1 MTEKTCSAFSCDFCD
16 SVFTRSYN
24 LRRHVERKHPTQN
37 VTLDSRNVNLFPQ
50 NVTLFPHFVTPVAQ
64 NVTLLENKI
73 NCEEN
78 TCINCNKVFANKWTL
93 KRHNIN
99 CNGPKDPQ
107 ICSFCNRS
115 FNTRN
120 GKSKH
125 IKICK
130 TKNTA
135 LIVQP
140 SNSLSENTSKNDI
153 NSITNNITIG
163 TQNNINTTNNFNIVI
178 YDQNR
183 TNFVTDHITK
193 DILRNILLRNM
204 DDGAIRKYSDQVMQR
219 EENNCIRKLDKRSS
233 YSQVHIGENKW
244 KNVPD
249 KIVYPEIVSKIAEDM
264 QDRVSEDFSTLK
276 SKEKL
281 FALLDYIIFQQTS
294 DDDTETERRYKRIYN
309 LLLDEQKLYAI
320 NSTRLNAT

>member
-1 MTEKTCSAFSCDFCD
+1 MTENKCSAFSCEICD

-24 LRRHVERKHPTQN
+24 LRRHTERKHPIQ
-37 VTLDSRNVNLFPQ
+37 NVNLFPQ
-50 NVTLFPHFVTPVAQ
+50 NVNLPPQ
-64 NVTLLENKI
+64 NVNLLENKI
-73 NCEEN
+73 NSEEN

-99 CNGPKDPQ
+99 CNGHTDPQ
-107 ICSFCNRS
+107 ICGFCNKS
-115 FNTRN
+115 FTTRA
-120 GKSKH
+120 GKSRH

-130 TKNTA
+130 IKSTA
-135 LIVQP
+135 LIIQP
-140 SNSLSENTSKNDI
+140 SNILSENTSKNDI

-163 TQNNINTTNNFNIVI
+163 TQNNTNNINTTNNFNIVI

-183 TNFVTDHITK
+183 TNFVTDHITT
-193 DILRNILLRNM
+193 DMLRNILLRNM

-281 FALLDYIIFQQTS
+281 FDLLDYIIFQQTS
-294 DDDTETERRYKRIYN
+294 DDDTEMERRYKRIYN

-320 NSTRLNAT
+320 NSTRLNMT

>member
-1 MTEKTCSAFSCDFCD
+1 MTENKCSAFSCEFCD

-24 LRRHVERKHPTQN
+24 LRRHTERKHSTQ
-37 VTLDSRNVNLFPQ
+37 NVNLFPQ
-50 NVTLFPHFVTPVAQ
+50 NVNLPPQNVNLFPQ
-64 NVTLLENKI
+64 NVNLPPQNVNLLENKI
-73 NCEEN
+73 NSEEN

-99 CNGPKDPQ
+99 CTGNKDPQ
-107 ICSFCNRS
+107 ICGFCNKS
-115 FNTRN
+115 FTTRA
-120 GKSKH
+120 GKSRH

-130 TKNTA
+130 IKNTA

-140 SNSLSENTSKNDI
+140 NNSVSETPHNDI
-153 NSITNNITIG
+153 NNITNNITIG
-163 TQNNINTTNNFNIVI
+163 TQNNTTNNFNIVI

-183 TNFVTDHITK
+183 TNFITDHITT

-233 YSQVHIGENKW
+233 YSQVHIGENIW

-281 FALLDYIIFQQTS
+281 FDLLDYIIFQQTS
-294 DDDTETERRYKRIYN
+294 DDDTEMERRYKRIYN

-320 NSTRLNAT
+320 NSTRHSST